1 MSLEAFTCEH
11 VIFTSQILRFQSVIT
26 HRTSW
31 EFVLYLGFEYSGIT
45 KKRKFTWSF
54 LVRCPSQLG
63 YRENSMADLMS
74 AIAIPGMSLVF
85 PFGHYVTNDGLRRIA
100 QDQLPGTES

>member
-1 MSLEAFTCEH
+1 MSH
-11 VIFTSQILRFQSVIT
+11 IIFTTQVQGVIT

-31 EFVLYLGFEYSGIT
+31 EFVLYLAFEYSVIT
-45 KKRKFTWSF
+45 RKRKFTWSF

-63 YRENSMADLMS
+63 YGENSIADLVG
-74 AIAIPGMSLVF
+74 ALAIPGMSLVLSVG
-85 PFGHYVTNDGLRRIA
+85 PYVTNYGLGHSA